1 MAHLNQL
8 RRAVV
13 YALDH
18 GWRRDP
24 YHRQLVCRAWP
35 SGRARGIVIHM
46 SDTIRPRLL
55 TVNELDRTGGRPVS
69 IRRAITVLRAEYDE
83 HGEPLA

>member
-8 RRAVV
+8 RRAIA

-18 GWRRDP
+18 GWRRDRTEWNRLYRTWP
-24 YHRQLVCRAWP
+24 LGKVRAIE
-35 SGRARGIVIHM
+35 IVM
-46 SDTIRPRLL
+46 SDTIRPRLV
-55 TVNELDRTGGRPVS
+55 TVRELDMMDCRKVS